1 MTLDRI
7 ATIRMSRR
15 WPSDLFVTL
24 WLDCGYA
31 SRDDK
36 PEVSLDEG
44 VSVGRIDL
52 RALVG
57 LPVAIHAE
65 SYTERLST
73 LFNRVKE
80 QASFVLVAV
89 SGFGDDVGF
98 AWDKL
103 HGDREL

>member
-7 ATIRMSRR
+7 ATIRMERR

-24 WLDCGYA
+24 WLDCGYQA
-31 SRDDK
+31 RDDK
-36 PEVSLDEG
+36 PEVSIDESI
-44 VSVGRIDL
+44 SVRRIDL

-65 SYTERLST
+65 SYTDRLST

-80 QASFVLVAV
+80 HASFAMVAV
-89 SGFGDDVGF
+89 SDFGDELGF
-98 AWDKL
+98 AWSKL